1 MDHENILGMRHESVL
16 ACVMNLLSYLVPMH
30 SNAHACSPGD
40 PSTNGNSF
48 RLHEGSNVV
57 SGCKYII
64 RSDVLYT
71 LPLAKP

>member
-1 MDHENILGMRHESVL
+1 MDHETILGMSHESVL
-16 ACVMNLLSYLVPMH
+16 VPR
-30 SNAHACSPGD
+30 AHALERSRMPTRRPVD
-40 PSTNGNSF
+40 ERNPF